1 MSKRSVDA
9 KLVPLFRALANPV
22 RRTMLDRLR
31 EEAMTTGG
39 LAEEL
44 KLSRFTVMQH
54 LRVLVTAGLVL
65 PRKRGRE
72 RWNHLNAVPLQQM
85 YERWVRPYEAA
96 WAAGLVGLKEKL
108 EKEKPMAESCSIVGV
123 ELEVTIDAT
132 RERVWKA
139 LLEET
144 THWWRRDFCVSPDA
158 KAFRIEPRVGGRMF
172 EDWGNDA
179 GVLWGTVLVLDP
191 LSTLE
196 LLCHTTPRFGG
207 PRMSMLRLSL
217 TTRGDATVLTVFDT
231 VMGRTDDRTAGHLDE
246 GWRALFGD
254 ALKSWVE
261 SHR

>member
-31 EEAMTTGG
+31 DEAMTTGR

-96 WAAGLVGLKEKL
+96 WAAGLVRLKDKL
-108 EKEKPMAESCSIVGV
+108 EKEKPMAEVCSIV
-123 ELEVTIDAT
+123 
-132 RERVWKA
+132 
-139 LLEET
+139 
-144 THWWRRDFCVSPDA
+144 
-158 KAFRIEPRVGGRMF
+158 
-172 EDWGNDA
+172 
-179 GVLWGTVLVLDP
+179 
-191 LSTLE
+191 
-196 LLCHTTPRFGG
+196 
-207 PRMSMLRLSL
+207 
-217 TTRGDATVLTVFDT
+217 
-231 VMGRTDDRTAGHLDE
+231 
-246 GWRALFGD
+246 
-254 ALKSWVE
+254 
-261 SHR
+261 

>member
-1 MSKRSVDA
+1 M
-9 KLVPLFRALANPV
+9 
-22 RRTMLDRLR
+22 T
-31 EEAMTTGG
+31 EAC
-39 LAEEL
+39 
-44 KLSRFTVMQH
+44 
-54 LRVLVTAGLVL
+54 
-65 PRKRGRE
+65 
-72 RWNHLNAVPLQQM
+72 N
-85 YERWVRPYEAA
+85 
-96 WAAGLVGLKEKL
+96 
-108 EKEKPMAESCSIVGV
+108 IVGV

-139 LLEET
+139 VLEET

-179 GVLWGTVLVLDP
+179 GVLWGTVLLLDP

-217 TTRGDATVLTVFDT
+217 TTRGAATILAISDT
-231 VMGRTDDRTAGHLDE
+231 VTGRTDDRTAGHLDE

-261 SHR
+261 AHP